1 MDKVILTQENIGQEH
16 ICCAMSD
23 KKSAEGV
30 EAKKEWLACRM
41 EEGLKF
47 VKLNVRGKVF
57 IEYLPAEYAWV
68 PIEADGYTFINCLW
82 VAGSFKGLGYG
93 RELLKTC
100 EEDVAGT
107 NGVAVM
113 VGKKK
118 LPYLS
123 DKAFF
128 IRHGYEVCDS
138 CVPNIELLVKRFR
151 PDAPFPRFKS
161 CASVGLG
168 DDVKGIDIFYTAQC
182 PFTVPYIKLLD
193 PVIQSSSVPVR
204 VHPIMTREMARDHRA
219 PLTTYS
225 VFVDGKFYTREVL
238 TPAKLQKLLEEQ

>member
-82 VAGSFKGLGYG
+82 VAGSFKGHGYG

-107 NGVAVM
+107 NGVVVM

-118 LPYLS
+118 
-123 DKAFF
+123 
-128 IRHGYEVCDS
+128 
-138 CVPNIELLVKRFR
+138 
-151 PDAPFPRFKS
+151 
-161 CASVGLG
+161 
-168 DDVKGIDIFYTAQC
+168 
-182 PFTVPYIKLLD
+182 
-193 PVIQSSSVPVR
+193 
-204 VHPIMTREMARDHRA
+204 
-219 PLTTYS
+219 
-225 VFVDGKFYTREVL
+225 
-238 TPAKLQKLLEEQ
+238 

>member
-1 MDKVILTQENIGQEH
+1 MDKVILTRENIGQEH

-30 EAKKEWLACRM
+30 EAKKGWLACRI
-41 EEGLKF
+41 EEGLQF

-82 VAGSFKGLGYG
+82 VAGSFKGHGYG

-107 NGVAVM
+107 NGVVVM

-128 IRHGYEVCDS
+128 IRHGYEVCDT
-138 CVPNIELLVKRFR
+138 CVPASLSSRQYSPRRGVMWIFLL
-151 PDAPFPRFKS
+151 
-161 CASVGLG
+161 
-168 DDVKGIDIFYTAQC
+168 
-182 PFTVPYIKLLD
+182 
-193 PVIQSSSVPVR
+193 
-204 VHPIMTREMARDHRA
+204 
-219 PLTTYS
+219 LTM
-225 VFVDGKFYTREVL
+225 L
-238 TPAKLQKLLEEQ
+238 